1 MVETMKKLRVMM
13 RKKGFTR
20 LWRKNIGLLYIFPWI
35 IGFLV
40 FTLYP
45 FITSF
50 VYSFT
55 NFGGMKTPN
64 FIGLDNYVH
73 MFTVDPDFWIS
84 VKATLTF
91 VLLSLPLKLGFALF
105 IAILLNMKMK
115 YVNFFRTIYYIPSI
129 LGGSVAIAIVWRMMF
144 LKGGLINS
152 LLSFIHIQ
160 PIGWLSVPFL
170 SVMTISLL
178 TVWQFGSSM
187 IIFLAGLKQ
196 IPKEQYEAATADG
209 ASKIRTFFVITIPML
224 TPVILF
230 NFIMQMIN
238 AFQEFTSAFIITAG
252 GPMKATYL
260 YAYKLYVEAFG
271 NFRMG
276 YASALSWMM
285 FIVMFVITILIFKFS
300 DNFIYYEDGGN
311 S

>member
-1 MVETMKKLRVMM
+1 MKALGQTSRI
-13 RKKGFTR
+13 KGFESF
-20 LWRKNIGLLYIFPWI
+20 WKKNVGLIYILPWI
-35 IGFLV
+35 IGFLI

-45 FITSF
+45 FIASF
-50 VYSFT
+50 VDSFT
-55 NFGGMKTPN
+55 DYNGMKAPN
-64 FIGLDNYVH
+64 FVGFKNYTH
-73 MFTVDPDFWIS
+73 MVTIDPEFWIS
-84 VKATLTF
+84 VKATITF
-91 VLLSLPLKLGFALF
+91 VLLSVPLKLGFALL

-129 LGGSVAIAIVWRMMF
+129 LGGSVAIAIVCRMMF
-144 LKGGLINS
+144 LKGGLINL
-152 LLSFIHIQ
+152 LLSYFKIP

-170 SVMTISLL
+170 SVFTISLL

-196 IPKEQYEAATADG
+196 IPKEQYEAATVDG
-209 ASKIRTFFVITIPML
+209 ASKIKMFFSITVPML

-230 NFIMQMIN
+230 NLIMQMIN

-260 YAYKLYVEAFG
+260 YAYKLYTEAFG

-285 FIVMFVITILIFKFS
+285 FAVVFIITALIFKFS
-300 DNFIYYEDGGN
+300 DKLIYYEDGGN
-311 S
+311 SK